1 MESNNDINIALLIDA
16 DNITAK
22 YTESILSE
30 LSKYGKVTYRRMYG
44 DWSQGRL
51 KSWLS
56 AASKHSL
63 TPIMQPN
70 NTPGKNAS
78 DIGLIIDAMDILYS
92 GEVDGFCIASSD
104 GDFNKLATRLRE
116 AGKIVIGMGEKKTP
130 ASFRASCERF
140 VFLDM
145 IHDEEDEEETTTTT
159 AKNGE
164 KTAGPVDRATIEN
177 AIINMIADNESE
189 GRETGLGELGS
200 RLVKIYPD
208 FDIRNY
214 NYSRMSAFVKSFS
227 SLSVTT
233 RDSQTWVSLKASSVK
248 EIEAQILKIFDSNRT
263 DTMNIGLL
271 KNELEK
277 VNPNLNAT
285 IKKNGFTKFSVFL
298 EKKISSVRVE
308 SGTNAVLK

>member
-1 MESNNDINIALLIDA
+1 MEENKDINIALLIDA

-22 YTESILSE
+22 YTDRMLSE
-30 LSKYGKVTYRRMYG
+30 LSKYGKITYRRMYG

-51 KSWLS
+51 KAWLS
-56 AASKHSL
+56 MASKYSL

-116 AGKIVIGMGEKKTP
+116 AGKIVVGMGEKKTP

-145 IHDEEDEEETTTTT
+145 LQDEDEGDTEDSSSSSSS
-159 AKNGE
+159 KGS
-164 KTAGPVDRATIEN
+164 GPVDPSVIEN
-177 AIINMIADNESE
+177 AIINMIADNEAE
-189 GRETGLGELGS
+189 GRDTGLGEIGS

-214 NYSRMSAFVKSFS
+214 NYSRLSAFVKSFP
-227 SLSVTT
+227 SLSVVT
-233 RDSQTWVSLKASSVK
+233 RENQTWVSLKATSVK
-248 EIEAQILKIFDSNRT
+248 DIESQISDIYRRNKT

-298 EKKISSVRVE
+298 EKKITSVRVE
-308 SGTNAVLK
+308 SGTNAILK